1 MLLPKRWG
9 KERSEARPIARLLGR
24 PLMRRLGNSPDD
36 ARKQFKGVQHAN
48 LVRAI
53 IYARRVGNRDSIFEL
68 GIATAAPGMN
78 PLSALAPHP
87 GEQLQKQRPADAPG
101 GVEQPPDRE
110 QPSHVRR
117 QSSGFER
124 HDDEH
129 VDEGQRY
136 AADDGR
142 SHPIACPGEKAR
154 HDEEEDDPPYAAPE

>member
-1 MLLPKRWG
+1 LPALGEALEPMPLRTDLVSGAACDRVAWQHHAATEAMG
-9 KERSEARPIARLLGR
+9 QGESEAP
-24 PLMRRLGNSPDD
+24 D
-36 ARKQFKGVQHAN
+36 ARG
-48 LVRAI
+48 
-53 IYARRVGNRDSIFEL
+53 RVGNRDSIVEL

-129 VDEGQRY
+129 VDEGQR
-136 AADDGR
+136 
-142 SHPIACPGEKAR
+142 
-154 HDEEEDDPPYAAPE
+154 